1 MSLFG
6 HKKEQKVVPAETQ
19 PTVAHQR
26 RMPFFCKTLVYVAFF
41 IALFF
46 ASFWKNNTLEVP
58 LYFNRPS
65 GTRIAASIDFEYIS
79 DLKTKERKEQQ
90 RRRVVPVY
98 KIDLSNFRNFSQ
110 KIEQLKNALAEC
122 DQAAGTQ
129 RNEKITGE
137 K

>member
-1 MSLFG
+1 MGLFG
-6 HKKEQKVVPAETQ
+6 HKKKREAVPAETQ

-46 ASFWKNNTLEVP
+46 ASFWKNNTPESP
-58 LYFNRPS
+58 LYLNRPS
-65 GTRIAASIDFEYIS
+65 GARLVSPIDFEYIS

-98 KIDLSNFRNFSQ
+98 KIDLSNFRDFSQ
-110 KIEQLKNALAEC
+110 KIEQLKHELA
-122 DQAAGTQ
+122 
-129 RNEKITGE
+129 RKKSSN
-137 K
+137 